1 MPPAPRPL
9 TEAARLAALHSYEV
23 LDTASEQAFDDLVV
37 LAARLTGSP
46 IALVSLVDHD
56 RQWFKARFGLVAT
69 ETHRD
74 HAFCAH
80 AILEPDRP
88 LIVED
93 ATADP
98 RFQSNPLVTGA
109 PNVRAYLGMPLVT
122 PDGHALGSFCVI
134 DHKARPY
141 DATMVETIRTL
152 AQAVSVNLEL
162 RRTLLQA
169 RQAALTDP
177 LTGLPNRRAVMDA
190 LEQAAASSEPV
201 AVIAVDL
208 DHFKEVND
216 GEGHAA
222 GDALLKAAAERLR
235 DAIRPGDL
243 VGRVGGDEFVVLLVG
258 EANHEVVEG
267 IAQRINVVLQH
278 PLEHGDRLL
287 RLGATLGVA
296 VAPGCVVDPEM
307 TMRVADEALVQAK
320 RSGRG
325 GVACA
330 GREDA
335 ARLLRSAAI
344 VRAFDTDAAAGIP
357 VQSAVAHL
365 QPIVALGRVPDAT
378 PRVVA
383 FEALA
388 RWSHPA
394 VGAVPPADLFAT
406 IGPVRA
412 AQLGQAVREH
422 ALATF
427 ASLRTAGLADAR
439 IAINLSASEVYRA
452 DIALRI
458 AEQVERA
465 GLSLRCVEV
474 EITEEVLLERVDS
487 RTLDQLATLRGR
499 GARLVLDDFGTGN
512 SGLAQLLRL
521 PLDGVKLDKQFVQRL
536 GADTRADEIVRAT
549 VSLAHSLGLQVVA
562 EGIET
567 EQQAAM
573 LRALECD
580 TAQGFLYARPMPPDV
595 LKGWLQERA
604 PGGGCNVTL
613 LRPRAAREAS

>member
-1 MPPAPRPL
+1 MPPAPLPL
-9 TEAARLAALHSYEV
+9 TEADRLAALHSYEV
-23 LDTASEQAFDDLVV
+23 LDTASEEAFDDLVV

-46 IALVSLVDHD
+46 IALVSLIDDD
-56 RQWFKARFGLVAT
+56 RQWFKARHGLDAT

-80 AILEPDRP
+80 AILEPNRP
-88 LIVED
+88 LVVED

-98 RFQSNPLVTGA
+98 RFQANPLVTGA
-109 PNVRAYLGMPLVT
+109 PDIRAYLGMPLVN
-122 PDGHALGSFCVI
+122 PEGHALGSLCVI
-134 DHKARPY
+134 DRVSRAY
-141 DATMVETIRTL
+141 DAATIETMRTL
-152 AQAVSVNLEL
+152 ARAVAVNLEL
-162 RRTLLQA
+162 RRTLLRTQE
-169 RQAALTDP
+169 AALTDS

-190 LEQAAASSEPV
+190 LQKAAVGSDPV

-208 DHFKEVND
+208 DHLKEVND

-222 GDALLKAAAERLR
+222 GDALLQAAAARLR
-235 DAIRPGDL
+235 GMVRPGDL
-243 VGRVGGDEFVVLLVG
+243 VGRMGGDEFVVLLAGV
-258 EANHEVVEG
+258 ADREVAAG
-267 IAQRINVVLQH
+267 IAGRISAVLHRPVQH
-278 PLEHGDRLL
+278 GGRLL
-287 RLGATLGVA
+287 RLGATLGAA
-296 VAPGCVVDPEM
+296 VAPGDVADPEM
-307 TMRVADEALVQAK
+307 AMRVADEALVRAK
-320 RSGRG
+320 RTGRG

-330 GREDA
+330 TRKDA
-335 ARLLRSAAI
+335 AQLLRAAAI
-344 VRAFDTDAAAGIP
+344 VRAFDADAAASP
-357 VQSAVAHL
+357 PFQSAMAHL
-365 QPIVALGRVPDAT
+365 QPIVALGRVPDAV
-378 PRVVA
+378 PKVVA

-422 ALATF
+422 ALAAF
-427 ASLRTAGLADAR
+427 AALRTAGLADAR
-439 IAINLSASEVYRA
+439 IALNLSACEVYRA
-452 DIALRI
+452 DIALCI

-499 GARLVLDDFGTGN
+499 GARLVLDDFGTGT

-536 GADTRADEIVRAT
+536 GVDTRADEIVRAT
-549 VSLAHSLGLQVVA
+549 ISLAHSLGLQVVA

-573 LRALECD
+573 LQALNCD
-580 TAQGFLYARPMPPDV
+580 AAQGFLYARPMPPDV
-595 LKGWLQERA
+595 LKGWLHERA
-604 PGGGCNVTL
+604 LHDSSNVTL
-613 LRPRAAREAS
+613 LRPRTMKEAS